1 MRFLI
6 SAIVPVLM
14 TGEVREGSGQ
24 FDQGYVLTYLMFRF
38 RVWVSLLIVSCVL
51 CDFSLQ
57 GQRVG
62 FASALQEYQG
72 GSASHQAYGVGQ
84 GQAIP

>member
-1 MRFLI
+1 MVKKLHMDYVVWRAKTYFRVFNVGCFLI
-6 SAIVPVLM
+6 SATVPALI

-24 FDQGYVLTYLMFRF
+24 FDQG
-38 RVWVSLLIVSCVL
+38 
-51 CDFSLQ
+51 LQ